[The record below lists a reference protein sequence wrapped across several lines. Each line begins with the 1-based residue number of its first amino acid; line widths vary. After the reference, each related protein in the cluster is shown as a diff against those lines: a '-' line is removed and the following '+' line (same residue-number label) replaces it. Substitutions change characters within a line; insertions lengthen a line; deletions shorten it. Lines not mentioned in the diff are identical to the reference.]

1 MSFLASIF
9 GTILNF
15 IYNIVNNYGFAI
27 ILFSI
32 LLKIVLLPLSIKQQ
46 KTMIKTTKIQEQ
58 MKTLQFKYKN
68 NPEKLNQETI
78 RLYKTENMSPFSGC
92 LSAILQLV
100 ILLAVFYM
108 VKSPLTF
115 VKNVSEEDINNYKNE
130 LKSANLEVNE
140 AYPEISIIRH
150 KGKENEKVYL
160 NMDFLELDLSKVPM
174 QNLSDPK
181 VYIIPILYILSTFVS
196 TRLTTSMN
204 KKDKDKK
211 LLNEHINSY
220 EGESNEVKQ
229 EAQEV
234 DMMEQTNKSM
244 SLLMPIMSISISL
257 VAPLGLALYWLT
269 SNVLMILERFFM
281 NKYFKSKEEKEN
293 VK

>member
-9 GTILNF
+9 GAILNF

-58 MKTLQFKYKN
+58 MKALQFKYKN

-78 RLYKTENMSPFSGC
+78 RLYKSENMSPFSGC

-100 ILLAVFYM
+100 ILLSVFYM

-115 VKNVSEEDINNYKNE
+115 VKGVSEEDINNYRNE

-150 KGKENEKVYL
+150 KGKEDEKVCL
-160 NMDFLELDLSKVPM
+160 NMDFLGLDLSKVPM
-174 QNLSDPK
+174 QNLSDPT
-181 VYIIPILYILSTFVS
+181 VYIIPILYILSTFIS
-196 TRLTTSMN
+196 TKLTTSMN

-211 LLNEHINSY
+211 LLKEHIDDY
-220 EGESNEVKQ
+220 EGESKEVKQ
-229 EAQEV
+229 EVQEV

>member
-32 LLKIVLLPLSIKQQ
+32 LLKVVLLPLSIKQQ
-46 KTMIKTTKIQEQ
+46 KTMIKTTKLQEQ
-58 MKTLQFKYKN
+58 MKALQFKYKN

-78 RLYKTENMSPFSGC
+78 RLYKSENMSPFSGC

-115 VKNVSEEDINNYKNE
+115 VKGVSEEDINNYKNE
-130 LKSANLEVNE
+130 LQSANLELNQ
-140 AYPEISIIRH
+140 AYPAISIIRH
-150 KGKENEKVYL
+150 KGKEDEKVYL
-160 NMDFLELDLSKVPM
+160 NMEFLGLDLSKVPM

-181 VYIIPILYILSTFVS
+181 VYIIPILYILSTFIS
-196 TRLTTSMN
+196 TKLTTSMN

-211 LLNEHINSY
+211 LLNDHVEDY
-220 EGESNEVKQ
+220 EGESKEVK
-229 EAQEV
+229 EEVQEV

-269 SNVLMILERFFM
+269 SNVLMILERIFM

>member
-32 LLKIVLLPLSIKQQ
+32 LLKVVLLPLSIKQQ
-46 KTMIKTTKIQEQ
+46 KTMIKTTKLQEQ
-58 MKTLQFKYKN
+58 MKALQFKYKN

-78 RLYKTENMSPFSGC
+78 RLYKSENMSPFSGC
-92 LSAILQLV
+92 LNAILQLV

-115 VKNVSEEDINNYKNE
+115 VKGVSEEDINNYKNE
-130 LKSANLEVNE
+130 LQSANLEVNQ

-150 KGKENEKVYL
+150 KGKEDEKVYL
-160 NMDFLELDLSKVPM
+160 NMEFLGLDLSKVPM

-181 VYIIPILYILSTFVS
+181 VYIIPILYILSTFIS
-196 TRLTTSMN
+196 TKLTTSMN

-211 LLNEHINSY
+211 LLNDHVEDY
-220 EGESNEVKQ
+220 EGESKEVK
-229 EAQEV
+229 EEVQEV

-269 SNVLMILERFFM
+269 SNVLMILERIFM

>member
-27 ILFSI
+27 ILFSV

-46 KTMIKTTKIQEQ
+46 RTMQKTSKIQEQ
-58 MKTLQFKYKN
+58 MQSLQFKYKSD
-68 NPEKLNQETI
+68 PEKLNQEMMK
-78 RLYKTENMSPFSGC
+78 LYKNENMSPFSGC

-108 VKSPLTF
+108 VKSPLTY

-130 LKSANLEVNE
+130 LQAANIEINQ
-140 AYPEISIIRH
+140 AYPEISIIQH
-150 KGKENEKVYL
+150 KGNEDEKVYL
-160 NMDFLELDLSKVPM
+160 NMEFLGLDLNKVPM

-181 VYIIPILYILSTFVS
+181 VYIIPILYILSTFIS
-196 TRLTTSMN
+196 TKLATSMN
-204 KKDKDKK
+204 KKDKEKK
-211 LLNEHINSY
+211 LLNDHIEEY
-220 EGESNEVKQ
+220 EGESKEVKQ
-229 EAQEV
+229 ETQEV
-234 DMMEQTNKSM
+234 DMVEQTNKSM

-269 SNVLMILERFFM
+269 SNVLMILERFFI
-281 NKYFKSKEEKEN
+281 NKYLKSKEEKEN
-293 VK
+293 AK

>member
-32 LLKIVLLPLSIKQQ
+32 LLKVVLLPLSIKQQ
-46 KTMIKTTKIQEQ
+46 KTMIKTTKLQEQ
-58 MKTLQFKYKN
+58 MKALQFKYKN

-78 RLYKTENMSPFSGC
+78 RLYKSENMSPFSGC

-115 VKNVSEEDINNYKNE
+115 VKGVSEEDINNYKNE
-130 LKSANLEVNE
+130 LQSANLEVNQ

-150 KGKENEKVYL
+150 KGKEDEKVYL
-160 NMDFLELDLSKVPM
+160 NMEFLGLDLSKVPM
-174 QNLSDPK
+174 QNLSNPK
-181 VYIIPILYILSTFVS
+181 VYIIPILYILSTFIS
-196 TRLTTSMN
+196 TKLTTSMN

-211 LLNEHINSY
+211 LLNDHVEEY
-220 EGESNEVKQ
+220 EGESKEVK
-229 EAQEV
+229 EEVQEV

-269 SNVLMILERFFM
+269 SNVLMILERVFM

>member
-32 LLKIVLLPLSIKQQ
+32 LLKVVLLPLSIKQQ
-46 KTMIKTTKIQEQ
+46 KTMIKTTKLQEQ
-58 MKTLQFKYKN
+58 MKALQFKYKN

-78 RLYKTENMSPFSGC
+78 RLYKSENMSPFSGC

-115 VKNVSEEDINNYKNE
+115 VNGVSEEDINNYKNE
-130 LKSANLEVNE
+130 LQSANLEVNQ

-150 KGKENEKVYL
+150 KGKEDEKVYL
-160 NMDFLELDLSKVPM
+160 NMEFLGLDLSKVPM

-181 VYIIPILYILSTFVS
+181 VYIIPILYILSTFIS
-196 TRLTTSMN
+196 TKLTTSMN

-211 LLNEHINSY
+211 LLNDHVEEY
-220 EGESNEVKQ
+220 EGESKEVK
-229 EAQEV
+229 EEVQEV

-269 SNVLMILERFFM
+269 SNVLMILERVFM